1 MKKIIAYSTLFLLVG
16 TSSFA
21 YRIEQIPTKGFA
33 EEGIARYYAAH
44 LHGKYTSFGEKYDDT
59 QLTASH
65 SRYPLN
71 TIVKVIN
78 LENNL
83 TVEVRIND
91 YCKCEEEGR
100 IINLSR
106 EAASRLGMMASGKA
120 RVRIEVISPNISSS
134 LNSHKRVSE
143 KIADSIVPDRR
154 EVFSKDSGKSYD
166 NNIYVS
172 SVTTTT
178 EAFSPERTYDIN
190 GIEKFPKGFAVQVTA
205 VVNVGSLH
213 DLYDELL
220 KMGIHKDEIF
230 IQVTQK
236 ETGKLYRLLF
246 GEYASKES
254 ANDKTVWL
262 SQHGYTGVV
271 RSHFNL

>member
-44 LHGKYTSFGEKYDDT
+44 LQGKYTSFGEKYDDT
-59 QLTASH
+59 QLTGSH
-65 SRYPLN
+65 SKYPLN

-100 IINLSR
+100 IINLSK

-120 RVRIEVISPNISSS
+120 RVRVEVISPTISS
-134 LNSHKRVSE
+134 KRVSE

-166 NNIYVS
+166 NNIYVNSVVS
-172 SVTTTT
+172 SVSTPA
-178 EAFSPERTYDIN
+178 AFSPERTYDIN

-205 VVNVGSLH
+205 VVNLGSVH

-236 ETGKLYRLLF
+236 ESGKLYRLLF

-254 ANDKTVWL
+254 ANDKTIWL